1 MQSSGLFD
9 TTLFQSSSYQIILKF
24 ILTYPFG
31 FSNFN
36 SNYLTIRHLPI
47 CIFLNLLS
55 GSYYQSICFIK
66 CERPIIFCATNVSTH
81 ILDYYFIFIFNGF
94 FLSIFVFCTTNRS
107 PDICLYWTTT
117 LSALFDIFILFY
129 FRHCPYWAT
138 TSSVPFDIFIF
149 IFRHHPY
156 WTTTPSAPFD
166 IFLFYFYF

>member
-1 MQSSGLFD
+1 MLICQQCRQATWHLFILILFEFSFIQSSGLFD

-47 CIFLNLLS
+47 CIFSNLLS

-66 CERPIIFCATNVSTH
+66 CERIIIFCATNVSTH

-94 FLSIFVFCTTNRS
+94 FYLFLFSVPQIDHLISVYIGLLHYQHHLIF
-107 PDICLYWTTT
+107 
-117 LSALFDIFILFY
+117 LFYIFILFQALSILGY
-129 FRHCPYWAT
+129 YIIST
-138 TSSVPFDIFIF
+138 I
-149 IFRHHPY
+149 
-156 WTTTPSAPFD
+156 
-166 IFLFYFYF
+166 